1 MNSKSKDMDFISL
14 VLQEI
19 EECIGQVSDFFGY
32 INGELEDCLTK
43 INEEVS
49 NQFNLTIDIETKT
62 LKETEE
68 KILAKLNL
76 IHMLHCQL
84 KSLIVV
90 KGILNLNIDSKKGQ
104 LSNFNSFRFQL

>member
-1 MNSKSKDMDFISL
+1 MDFISL

-32 INGELEDCLTK
+32 INGELEHCLTK
-43 INEEVS
+43 INDEVS

-62 LKETEE
+62 LKETED
-68 KILAKLNL
+68 KILAKLSL

-90 KGILNLNIDSKKGQ
+90 KGFLNLNIDTIKGEYYFDCFVIST
-104 LSNFNSFRFQL
+104 LNFWND